1 MAILPIIKI
10 GHPTL
15 RKTAKKVQKFDKELE
30 KFVGDLTE
38 TMRFNEGIGLAATQV
53 EVEKQVFVI
62 DKGLINEEWELQA
75 YINPIIIESEGM
87 ENVEEGCLSIP
98 GVRADVE
105 RPFQIRVRYQDIK
118 GKVIDETLEG
128 LLARVFQH
136 EYDHLNGVLFV
147 DRIPQLTRKLLEP
160 QLKEIEGEYTYR

>member
-15 RKTAKKVQKFDKELE
+15 RKTAQKVEKFDKNLK
-30 KFVGDLTE
+30 KFVDDLTE
-38 TMRFNEGIGLAATQV
+38 TMRLNEGIGLAATQV
-53 EVEKQVFVI
+53 NVEKQVFVI

-75 YINPIIIESEGM
+75 FINPVILKSEGT
-87 ENVEEGCLSIP
+87 ENLEEGCLSIP
-98 GVRADVE
+98 GIRAEVE
-105 RPFQIRVRYQDIK
+105 RPFTIQVRYQDLQ
-118 GKVIDETLEG
+118 GNVIEETLEG

-160 QLKEIEGEYTYR
+160 QIKEIEGEYTYQ

>member
-15 RKTAKKVQKFDKELE
+15 RKTAKKVEKFDKALK
-30 KFVGDLTE
+30 KFVDDLTE

-53 EVEKQVFVI
+53 DMQKQVFVI
-62 DKGLINEEWELQA
+62 DKGLINEEWELQV
-75 YINPIIIESEGM
+75 YINPIIIESEGV
-87 ENVEEGCLSIP
+87 ENLEEGCLSIP
-98 GVRADVE
+98 GIRAEVE
-105 RPFQIRVRYQDIK
+105 RPFQIRVKYQDLE
-118 GKVIDETLEG
+118 GNALEETLEG

-136 EYDHLNGVLFV
+136 EHDHLNGVLFV

-160 QLKEIEGEYTYR
+160 QIKEIEGEYTYQ

>member
-15 RKTAKKVQKFDKELE
+15 RKTAQKVEKFDKKLK
-30 KFVGDLTE
+30 KFVDDLTE
-38 TMRFNEGIGLAATQV
+38 TMRLNEGIGLAATQV
-53 EVEKQVFVI
+53 NVEKQVFVI

-75 YINPIIIESEGM
+75 YINPVIIQSEGT
-87 ENVEEGCLSIP
+87 ENLEEGCLSIP
-98 GVRADVE
+98 GVRAEVE
-105 RPFQIRVRYQDIK
+105 RPFTILVEYQDLE
-118 GKVIDETLEG
+118 GNVIRETLEG

-160 QLKEIEGEYTYR
+160 QIKEIEGEYTYQ